1 MGAFG
6 PPCLHLLK
14 LLFREASELIL
25 KHEMKWIKLPLFFG
39 AAGLFLFSAMP
50 ALFPA
55 LGVTQYWRDSHMT
68 QFVPISIQYP
78 NE

>member
-1 MGAFG
+1 MTGAFG

-50 ALFPA
+50 ALSPA
-55 LGVTQYWRDSHMT
+55 LGVTQFGGIHS
-68 QFVPISIQYP
+68 
-78 NE
+78 